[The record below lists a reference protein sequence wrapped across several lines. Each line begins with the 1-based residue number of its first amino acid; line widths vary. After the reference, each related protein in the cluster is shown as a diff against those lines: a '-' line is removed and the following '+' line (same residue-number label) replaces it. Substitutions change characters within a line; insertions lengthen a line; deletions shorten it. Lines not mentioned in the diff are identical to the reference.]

1 MSLPPWLVAETDNTY
16 EGGHHWECIFPSH
29 QSNGICRSEMKL
41 KPLVKKKKKIPKWL
55 KACECSIMELSA
67 SSCDS
72 AQRIFLIMVSG
83 LDFENLCCVTPLTCN
98 GTFPFI
104 DMYSEQDVA
113 FVSSLFL
120 SSLWALLSCLGAG
133 GAVLRAL
140 AASEPFEVLCS
151 GLQGIWGSHRLRCM
165 SGILNILMI
174 LNRLRKG
181 KVMEGWIFKKS
192 SQSWVPDAC
201 LTGLHC
207 TTKYGCTVTFHKKL
221 LLIASL
227 SMNLLTMSLNFIFF
241 SLWK

>member
-1 MSLPPWLVAETDNTY
+1 MKEAITGNVYFPATKVMGFVGVKWNWSLW
-16 EGGHHWECIFPSH
+16 W
-29 QSNGICRSEMKL
+29 RKR
-41 KPLVKKKKKIPKWL
+41 KKIPKWL

-98 GTFPFI
+98 GTFPFTDI
-104 DMYSEQDVA
+104 YSEQDVA

-181 KVMEGWIFKKS
+181 KVMEGWIFQKS